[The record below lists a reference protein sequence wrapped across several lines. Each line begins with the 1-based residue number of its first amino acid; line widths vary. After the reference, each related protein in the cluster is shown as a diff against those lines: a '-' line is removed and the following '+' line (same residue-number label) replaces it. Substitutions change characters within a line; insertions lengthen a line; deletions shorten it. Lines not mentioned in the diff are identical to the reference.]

1 MRTWILQRYATYARM
16 VVLAALFLSAIW
28 FWRPTIDV
36 FDLTKITILWVLA
49 LLALVLWFMSAAERG
64 VWLPKL
70 KLFWAAGAFL
80 AAEAIATILSQD
92 PALSL
97 TGLYHRYGGLIPFCL
112 YATIGL
118 MLVGLYWE
126 RPQDLKEV
134 ARAIALAAVFVT
146 GYVLIEKAGLDWIP
160 WRDSNGNPP
169 AFPVSTLGNS
179 DFAGGYLAITSS
191 CFLYVVLSARNFVWK
206 LIFAGLFVLDLLAL
220 YYTDSRGAFIAV
232 GVVIAAMAFLYR
244 DRLPR
249 WVRLGA
255 LAGVI
260 LAVLTGIIAL
270 FHPFMKQA
278 PALFSQA
285 GQFSPFRTGTFQ
297 ERSWYWIDALRIF
310 KHHPVFGTGPDT
322 YYANYPRFRL
332 PQDGAKLALTITDKP
347 HNIFLEYA
355 ADSGFLG
362 IGTYLAMMGL
372 GLWYGY
378 RRVRQLDGGLRL
390 LLVTFIAMMVAYLAQ
405 GFFSIDIPPLAVLG
419 WVALAC
425 VAVLADPGGVAQR
438 EAIEAE
444 RAAKAKGGV
453 RPKKK
458 KPGGVAR
465 SAPKADPYRGVRVLR
480 RGPWRWWVG
489 ASALVVAIVLIV
501 IGVKPFYADVV
512 AHDGQVA
519 QATQGESPLTVAG
532 FYEHAHGIWP
542 LEPSYPSMAGQVFE
556 LEGNNAGSSSST
568 STTPAAAWYSQA
580 LIWYRKS
587 YNLQPQN
594 VFYVMNIA
602 RVYSSWAGTDASK
615 FPLAQTYWKKAIAI
629 DPTDWQVHQQYAQML
644 DNWANA
650 DTSNASIRQAA
661 VAQLKEVVSQSPG
674 QAASWVD
681 LIQLDR
687 SLNQTAAADSA
698 YRQAIKDNPGN
709 TQILGVS
716 QTATATP
723 TSTATSTAT
732 PTAGG

>member
-80 AAEAIATILSQD
+80 VAEAIATVLSQD

-134 ARAIALAAVFVT
+134 ARAIALASVFVM

-179 DFAGGYLAITSS
+179 DFAGGYLAVSAS
-191 CFLYVVLSARNFVWK
+191 CFLYVVLSTKNLYWK
-206 LIFAGLFVLDLLAL
+206 LAFAALFVLDLLSL

-260 LAVLTGIIAL
+260 VAVLVGIVAL
-270 FHPFMKQA
+270 FHPFMKEA
-278 PALFSQA
+278 PALFSKA

-322 YYANYPRFRL
+322 YYANYPHFRL

-362 IGTYLAMMGL
+362 IGTYLAMMAL
-372 GLWYGY
+372 GLWFGY
-378 RRVRQLDGGLRL
+378 RRVRKLDGNARL
-390 LLVTFIAMMVAYLAQ
+390 LLTAFLGMMVAYLAQ

-419 WVALAC
+419 WVSLAC
-425 VAVLADPGGVAQR
+425 VAVLADPGGIFQR

-444 RAAKAKGGV
+444 RLSRAKGGT

-458 KPGGVAR
+458 KPGGAAR
-465 SAPKADPYRGVRVLR
+465 AQAKADPYRGVRVVR

-489 ASALVVAIVLIV
+489 ATGLVVLVVLIF
-501 IGVKPFYADVV
+501 IGVKPFYADDV
-512 AHDGQVA
+512 AHDGQIA
-519 QATQGESPLTVAG
+519 QQTQGETPQQVAA
-532 FYEHAHGIWP
+532 FYEHAYHIWP
-542 LEPSYPSMAGQVFE
+542 LEPSYPSMAGEVFE
-556 LEGNNAGSSSST
+556 VEGNQAGQAST
-568 STTPAAAWYSQA
+568 SSTTPAGSPATWYQMA
-580 LIWYRKS
+580 LSWYRKA
-587 YNLQPQN
+587 YNLQPEN

-602 RVYSSWAGTDASK
+602 RVYSSWASTDPTKYAVS
-615 FPLAQTYWKKAIAI
+615 QTYWKKAVGI

-644 DNWANA
+644 VSWANA
-650 DTSNASIRQAA
+650 DPSDTAIRVTA
-661 VAQLKEVVSQSPG
+661 VSQLKEVVKQSPG
-674 QAASWVD
+674 QATSWVD
-681 LIQLDR
+681 LIQLER
-687 SLNQTAAADSA
+687 SLNQNAAASA
-698 YRQAIKDNPGN
+698 AYQKAIEDNPGN
-709 TQILGVS
+709 SQILGVS
-716 QTATATP
+716 QTATTAPAST
-723 TSTATSTAT
+723 TSTAE
-732 PTAGG
+732 G